1 MNDPLVSIVIP
12 VYNCSEY
19 VRECIESVL
28 AQDHRNIEVLVIDD
42 GSDDGSAELC
52 RSLAEKD
59 PRVTAHVREHGG
71 VSAARNYGIR
81 LAAGELIT
89 FVDADD
95 YVEPQHISALV
106 STMLEQNADCAV
118 SGYFLDLRG
127 RSEKRVFCGI
137 KTMGAHTAVLNM
149 LDTTLYQ
156 GFLCNKLFRKSII
169 DNARLSLREDI
180 FYCEDL
186 LFCAEYFS
194 NCSRVCCVGQAYY
207 HYRRRKGSA
216 VNGTLVS
223 RMLTGVKAIE
233 ACGELFRNDSD
244 ISALAKARAQ
254 TERAGIFRRA
264 YISGEDKHTLSKLKR
279 EMRTNK
285 KAVLRSTLSI
295 KEKIKYL
302 STCLF
307 PRTAS
312 RLWVSRENRHLQ

>member
-52 RSLAEKD
+52 RSMAEKD
-59 PRVTAHVREHGG
+59 PRAAVHVREHGG

-95 YVEPQHISALV
+95 YIEPQHISALV
-106 STMLEQNADCAV
+106 SAMLEQNADCAV
-118 SGYFLDLRG
+118 SGYCLDYCG
-127 RSEKRVFCGI
+127 YSDKRVFSGMEN
-137 KTMGAHTAVLNM
+137 MGAHTAVLNM

-156 GFLCNKLFRKSII
+156 GFLCNKLFRKNII

-194 NCSRVCCVGQAYY
+194 NCSRVCCARQAYY
-207 HYRRRKGSA
+207 HYRQRRGSA

-233 ACGELFRNDSD
+233 ACGELFRGDSE
-244 ISALAKARAQ
+244 ISALAAARAQ

-264 YISGEDKHTLSKLKR
+264 YSAGEDKHTLSKLKQ

-285 KAVLRSTLSI
+285 KAVLRSTLGI

>member
-1 MNDPLVSIVIP
+1 MDNPLVSIVIP

-28 AQDHRNIEVLVIDD
+28 AQNHRNIEVLVIDD

-59 PRVTAHVREHGG
+59 PRITVHVKEHGG

-95 YVEPQHISALV
+95 YIEPQHISALV
-106 STMLEQNADCAV
+106 SAMLEQNADCAV
-118 SGYFLDLRG
+118 SGYILDLCG
-127 RSEKRVFCGI
+127 RSEKRVFCGM
-137 KTMGAHTAVLNM
+137 KNMGAHSAVLNM

-169 DNARLSLREDI
+169 DNARLSLCEDI
-180 FYCEDL
+180 FYCEDQ

-194 NCSRVCCVGQAYY
+194 NCSRVTCAEKAYY
-207 HYRRRKGSA
+207 HYRQRRGSA
-216 VNGTLVS
+216 VNGSRLS

-233 ACGELFRNDSD
+233 ACGELFRDDSE

-264 YISGEDKHTLSKLKR
+264 YCAGEDKHTLSVLKR

-285 KAVLRSTLSI
+285 KAVLRSSLGI

-312 RLWVSRENRHLQ
+312 RLWVSRENRRLQ

>member
-19 VRECIESVL
+19 VRECIKSVL

-42 GSDDGSAELC
+42 GSDDASPELC
-52 RSLAEKD
+52 RAAAAND
-59 PRVTAHVREHGG
+59 PRVRVYVKEHGG
-71 VSAARNYGIR
+71 VSAARNYGIK
-81 LAAGELIT
+81 LASGELVT

-95 YVEPQHISALV
+95 YIEPQHISTLV
-106 STMLEQNADCAV
+106 SAMLEQNADCAV
-118 SGYFLDLRG
+118 SGYILDLRG
-127 RSEKRVFCGI
+127 RSEKRVFSGM
-137 KTMGAHTAVLNM
+137 KTMGAHSAVLNM

-169 DNARLSLREDI
+169 NNARLSLREDI

-194 NCSRVCCVGQAYY
+194 NCSRICCVEQAYY
-207 HYRRRKGSA
+207 HYRRRRGSA
-216 VNGTLVS
+216 VNGS
-223 RMLTGVKAIE
+223 RINRMLTGVKAIE
-233 ACGELFRNDSD
+233 ACGELFRGDSE
-244 ISALAKARAQ
+244 IYALAAARAQ
-254 TERAGIFRRA
+254 TERAGIFRKA
-264 YISGEDKHTLSKLKR
+264 YISGEDKHTLSKLKQ

-285 KAVLRSTLSI
+285 KAVLRSTLGI
-295 KEKIKYL
+295 KEKIKYI

-312 RLWVSRENRHLQ
+312 KLWVSRENRHLQ

>member
-81 LAAGELIT
+81 IASGELIT

-137 KTMGAHTAVLNM
+137 KTMGAHPAVLNM

-216 VNGTLVS
+216 VNGTPVS

-233 ACGELFRNDSD
+233 SCGELFRNDSG

-264 YISGEDKHTLSKLKR
+264 YISGEDKHTLSKLKQ

-285 KAVLRSTLSI
+285 KAVLRSSLSI